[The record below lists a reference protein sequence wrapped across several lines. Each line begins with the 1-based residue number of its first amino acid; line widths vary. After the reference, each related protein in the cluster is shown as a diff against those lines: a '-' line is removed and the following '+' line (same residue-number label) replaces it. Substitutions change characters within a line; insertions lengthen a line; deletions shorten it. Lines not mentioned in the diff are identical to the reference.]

1 MKIMSPFTNTH
12 VIQSNIQNKYIFLY
26 AFFASIKSPQ
36 PKCLSFKK
44 YIKTSYKQP
53 LQIKPFNTKRH
64 AVFALYDE
72 NIIQNRFGKKV
83 NK

>member
-1 MKIMSPFTNTH
+1 M
-12 VIQSNIQNKYIFLY
+12 
-26 AFFASIKSPQ
+26 
-36 PKCLSFKK
+36 FKLQK

-64 AVFALYDE
+64 TVFALYDE

-83 NK
+83 NKWWNNFDICENCLFNMYGLGFVCIL